1 MPRMSGDLSRH
12 LDVFPTWL
20 KTLGGD
26 ANDLAK
32 VVAATDANGTART
45 YAAAGLNYL
54 FKSLDLIPDGIEDLG
69 YIDDA
74 FVIRVAAAL
83 AVKEDAAAGEGAEGV
98 LLRRL
103 GREADGIREFLGD
116 DYVRLETY
124 VKGLTKGAAR
134 GRTVAEIT
142 GDAAVAGTF
151 VDEVASWASSYASP
165 SFTRDEKTL
174 IRLRSFFETKLP
186 KA

>member
-1 MPRMSGDLSRH
+1 MSGDLSRH

-20 KTLGGD
+20 KTLAGD

-32 VVAATDANGTART
+32 VVAATGANDTART

-74 FVIRVAAAL
+74 FVIRVASAL
-83 AVKEDAAAGEGAEGV
+83 AIGEDPAAAEGAEGV

-103 GREADGIREFLGD
+103 GREADEIKDFLGD
-116 DYVRLETY
+116 DYVRLESY
-124 VKGLTKGAAR
+124 VKRLTKGAAR

-142 GDAAVAGTF
+142 ADPAVTATF

-174 IRLRSFFETKLP
+174 VRLRSFFDTKLP